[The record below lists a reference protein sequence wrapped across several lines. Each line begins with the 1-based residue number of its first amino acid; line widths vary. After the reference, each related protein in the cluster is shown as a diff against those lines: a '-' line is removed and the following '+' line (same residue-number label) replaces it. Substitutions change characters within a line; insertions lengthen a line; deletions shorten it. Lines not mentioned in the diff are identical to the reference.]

1 MTDGGS
7 STSLLILV
15 IGASIIL
22 TMLIR
27 SGFRRVGIPSIIGFI
42 FLGFLIRIMDSQFG
56 CLSSRGHE
64 IFEFLATIGVITLLF
79 RIGLESNVSGLI
91 HQLQRAS
98 LIWIGGVLLSAALG
112 FLTCFYLF
120 KLEIISSL
128 FVAIALTATSVGIP
142 VGVWQEA
149 KALKSEKGELLI
161 DVAELDDV
169 SGIVLMALLFSIVPV
184 LRQESMNAQI
194 VPVLVRSMGL
204 ILSKLFIFGLLCMLF
219 SIYVEPHVTR
229 FFRDIESSPDP
240 MIIIVGIGII
250 IASIAGIL
258 GFSVA
263 IGAFFAGL
271 VFSRDPKAVKID
283 TSFESLYEFFSPFF
297 FIGIGLNIDPGSLT
311 SSVNFGIML
320 LVIAVVGKL
329 IGHGVPAW
337 LTGGWISFWL
347 IGVSMIPRAEIAMII
362 MKHGRNLGDW
372 AVSSEVFTAM
382 VFVSVLT
389 CIVAPILIRKILTKW
404 QIERN

>member
-15 IGASIIL
+15 IGSTIIL
-22 TMLIR
+22 AMLTR
-27 SGFRRVGIPSIIGFI
+27 SGFRRVGIPSIVGFI
-42 FLGFLIRIMDSQFG
+42 FLGFLIRIMDFQFG
-56 CLSSRGHE
+56 CLSLRDHE
-64 IFEFLATIGVITLLF
+64 IFEFLATIGIITLLF

-91 HQLQRAS
+91 HQLRRAS
-98 LIWIGGVLLSAALG
+98 FIWIGGVLLSAALG

-120 KLEIISSL
+120 RLEIISSL

-194 VPVLVRSMGL
+194 IPVLVRSMGL
-204 ILSKLFIFGLLCMLF
+204 ILIKLFVFGLLCMLF
-219 SIYVEPHVTR
+219 SLYVEPHVTR
-229 FFRDIESSPDP
+229 FFRNIESSPDP

-320 LVIAVVGKL
+320 LVIAVIGKL
-329 IGHGVPAW
+329 IGHGIPSW
-337 LTGGWISFWL
+337 IIGGWASFWL

-389 CIVAPILIRKILTKW
+389 CIVAPILIRKLLTKW

>member
-204 ILSKLFIFGLLCMLF
+204 ILTKLFIFGLLCMLF

-337 LTGGWISFWL
+337 FTGGWISFWL

>member
-204 ILSKLFIFGLLCMLF
+204 ILTKLFIFGLLCMLF